1 MGCRTEKFGAA
12 ALLFTFLIETTNG
25 QILKNVPKTVFCVWV
40 IKTNLKYIDISGGMI
55 KIETK
60 VLFQERVMVMALA
73 QATKSH
79 EPTYTINDAMDVLL
93 SRLDEAID
101 DMESDRV
108 QIVEEAWAEID
119 AI

>member
-1 MGCRTEKFGAA
+1 MRFPFFRNRDSVKNGILISIRRTGDGFHPG
-12 ALLFTFLIETTNG
+12 LF
-25 QILKNVPKTVFCVWV
+25 K
-40 IKTNLKYIDISGGMI
+40 
-55 KIETK
+55 
-60 VLFQERVMVMALA
+60 RVMVMALA

>member
-1 MGCRTEKFGAA
+1 
-12 ALLFTFLIETTNG
+12 
-25 QILKNVPKTVFCVWV
+25 
-40 IKTNLKYIDISGGMI
+40 
-55 KIETK
+55 
-60 VLFQERVMVMALA
+60 MALA

-79 EPTYTINDAMDVLL
+79 ERTYTINDAMDVLL

>member
-1 MGCRTEKFGAA
+1 
-12 ALLFTFLIETTNG
+12 
-25 QILKNVPKTVFCVWV
+25 
-40 IKTNLKYIDISGGMI
+40 
-55 KIETK
+55 
-60 VLFQERVMVMALA
+60 MALA

-93 SRLDEAID
+93 SRLDEAAID